1 LQDKDSTSTTTR
13 MTIANILG
21 SHLNPQQARLFSAP
35 FGTRKRW
42 IWSQQDDHFQLLAA
56 RTATD
61 VLNGTPVV
69 IWYDEDACAEEI
81 LSQYPFNQLK
91 SAIYLADSHGSVKSS
106 NALLPQSAEEGI
118 HHIELYKLS
127 GDYQKMRMPWASLHE
142 ELWPGTNRYDLIQ
155 KFAGF
160 FNHST
165 VNPLFFRLS
174 RTVFEISPAE
184 YKRLRNKIEHHI
196 KLSKLRQD
204 GFESL
209 DMLDVSLLVNH
220 SLDFVKSEVM
230 QSISLMADQATELLK
245 RADWMMLRYFNYVK
259 AYWIKEINAYVSKI
273 DKLLAHAQE
282 LSMTFGD
289 TFAFESS
296 MSHIADKFKGQIS
309 RKAKMISQHRKAIK
323 TQYLELL
330 AEIETGQPWV
340 TISSSY
346 KENPSLNDAIQF
358 LGQIRTNLL
367 GSKDAVETH
376 IRSQLKRLNSHNAP
390 ENTGLA
396 SELKDWEDDLLK
408 WYNNANIC
416 GYFKKRFESQAL
428 SIHRSVEG
436 LRDVNAS
443 LTGIVE
449 RQHHLEDYFFWA
461 GFHGSF
467 PEMARTI
474 VQALQLIPV
483 RDWLTY
489 FDEWYITQL
498 VTGDA
503 LEVEWPKMMDEDL
516 KEMIERIRHHS
527 IAEFENELNR
537 QRTVLREENA
547 MTLRKLANNRGEI
560 NDSVAERYFS
570 DMRVEERGRW
580 FPIQLLPMNM
590 TADSADQSDGA
601 DVNSGGP
608 TTKVV
613 GNSTGRLNQY
623 VLLCSKDP
631 SMDFNWQRIQDMPC
645 DVYSNVPPVNQ
656 RYLNERLEMPKMIT
670 DFKLGQSSNSAA
682 LRHVTNLARQFSP
695 FLEQACIYSA
705 HRVNMISLL
714 GAELDRL
721 VLDQLPMPYKISE
734 RSLNPDENYL
744 VEALLEPNK
753 PFVLLVRDFWPSG
766 AWPDNSLWHI
776 QFKDDME
783 SLGIKV
789 IHSWSKGWLLE
800 SKTEVNRVKDE
811 ILDYVGSSYTGFQMA

>member
-1 LQDKDSTSTTTR
+1 MTT
-13 MTIANILG
+13 AHILG
-21 SHLNPQQARLFSAP
+21 SHLNPQQARLFSSP
-35 FGTRKRW
+35 PGGRKRW
-42 IWSQQDDHFQLLAA
+42 IWSQQEDHLQLLAA
-56 RTATD
+56 RVATD
-61 VLNGTPVV
+61 ALTGIPVV
-69 IWYDEDACAEEI
+69 IWYDEDAVVEDI
-81 LSQYPFNQLK
+81 LKQYPFHQLEN
-91 SAIYLADSHGSVKSS
+91 AIYLADGHGSTKPSD
-106 NALLPQSAEEGI
+106 ALQPQPSEQGI

-127 GDYQKMRMPWASLHE
+127 GDYTRMRKPWSSLHE

-174 RTVFEISPAE
+174 RTMFEISPTE

-204 GFESL
+204 GFECL
-209 DMLDVSLLVNH
+209 DLLDVSLLVNH
-220 SLDFVKSEVM
+220 SLDFVKSEVV
-230 QSISLMADQATELLK
+230 QSISLLADQATELLK

-259 AYWIKEINAYVSKI
+259 AYWIREINAYINKI
-273 DKLLAHAQE
+273 DKLLSHAQE
-282 LSMTFGD
+282 LNLTFGD
-289 TFAFESS
+289 AFSFESS
-296 MSHIADKFKGQIS
+296 MSHLADKLKGQIS

-330 AEIETGQPWV
+330 MEIEAGQPWV
-340 TISSSY
+340 TISSEY
-346 KENPSLNDAIQF
+346 KENPSLTDAIQF
-358 LGQIRTNLL
+358 LGSIKASLL
-367 GSKDAVETH
+367 GAKDAVETH

-390 ENTGLA
+390 DNTGLA
-396 SELKDWEDDLLK
+396 AELKEWEDDLLK
-408 WYNNANIC
+408 WYTNVNIC

-436 LRDVNAS
+436 LREVNTA
-443 LTGIVE
+443 LTCIVE

-461 GFHGSF
+461 GFQNQF
-467 PEMARTI
+467 PEMARSI
-474 VQALQLIPV
+474 VNALQLIPV

-503 LEVEWPKMMDEDL
+503 LEVEWPQMMNEDM

-527 IAEFENELNR
+527 LAEFGNELNQ
-537 QRTVLREENA
+537 QRTVLIEENA
-547 MTLRKLANNRGEI
+547 TALRKMMNKKGTYEVT
-560 NDSVAERYFS
+560 DAEKFFFE
-570 DMRVEERGRW
+570 MTIEERSQW
-580 FPIQLLPMNM
+580 FPIQILPIADG
-590 TADSADQSDGA
+590 ADSADWSTNKNA
-601 DVNSGGP
+601 DKGQMK
-608 TTKVV
+608 TK
-613 GNSTGRLNQY
+613 SY
-623 VLLCSKDP
+623 ILLKSKEP
-631 SMDFNWQRIQDMPC
+631 SAGLHWQMMQEMTC
-645 DVYSNVPPVNQ
+645 DIYAYGPPVNQ

-682 LRHVTNLARQFSP
+682 LRHVTNIARQFSP
-695 FLEQACIYSA
+695 FLDQACIYSA

-734 RSLNPDENYL
+734 RSLNPDENFL

-766 AWPDNSLWHI
+766 AWPENSLWQM

-783 SLGIKV
+783 ALGIKV
-789 IHSWSKGWLLE
+789 IHSWSKGWLME
-800 SKTEVNRVKDE
+800 SSTEVRRVRDE
-811 ILDYVGSSYTGFQMA
+811 ILEYVGSSYTGFQMA

>member
-1 LQDKDSTSTTTR
+1 MQDKDSTSTTR

-21 SHLNPQQARLFSAP
+21 SHLNPQQARLFSSP
-35 FGTRKRW
+35 SGTRKRW
-42 IWSQQDDHFQLLAA
+42 IWSPQEDHLQLLAA
-56 RTATD
+56 RAATD
-61 VLNGTPVV
+61 AINGTPIV
-69 IWYDEDACAEEI
+69 IWYDEDAAAEEI
-81 LSQYPFNQLK
+81 LSHYPFNQLK
-91 SAIYLADSHGSVKSS
+91 SAIYVADSHGSVKSS
-106 NALLPQSAEEGI
+106 NALLPQSAEQGI

-174 RTVFEISPAE
+174 RTMFEISPAE

-204 GFESL
+204 GFECL

-220 SLDFVKSEVM
+220 SLDYVKSEVM
-230 QSISLMADQATELLK
+230 QSIALMADQATELLK

-259 AYWIKEINAYVSKI
+259 AYWVKEINAYVSKI

-282 LSMTFGD
+282 LSLTFGD
-289 TFAFESS
+289 SFAFESS
-296 MSHIADKFKGQIS
+296 MSNIADKFKGQIS
-309 RKAKMISQHRKAIK
+309 RKAKMISQHRKGIK
-323 TQYLELL
+323 AQYLELL
-330 AEIETGQPWV
+330 AEIEAGQPWV
-340 TISSSY
+340 TISSTY
-346 KENPSLNDAIQF
+346 KENTSLTDAIHN
-358 LGQIRTNLL
+358 LGLIKTNLL

-390 ENTGLA
+390 DNTGLA
-396 SELKDWEDDLLK
+396 AELKEWEDDLSK
-408 WYNNANIC
+408 WYNNVNIC

-436 LRDVNAS
+436 LREVNTA
-443 LTGIVE
+443 LTCIVE

-461 GFHGSF
+461 GFHNSF
-467 PEMARTI
+467 PEMARTV

-483 RDWLTY
+483 KDWLTY

-503 LEVEWPKMMDEDL
+503 LEVEWPQMMDEDL
-516 KEMIERIRHHS
+516 KEMIERIRHHAV
-527 IAEFENELNR
+527 AEYENELNG
-537 QRTVLREENA
+537 QRSVLREEYA
-547 MTLRKLANNRGEI
+547 LAIRKLVDRKGTFDDMA
-560 NDSVAERYFS
+560 AERFFLEMS
-570 DMRVEERGRW
+570 TEDRSRW
-580 FPIQLLPMNM
+580 FPIQILPMNM
-590 TADSADQSDGA
+590 MPTGDHIDAADMTSGKSAS
-601 DVNSGGP
+601 
-608 TTKVV
+608 K
-613 GNSTGRLNQY
+613 LNQY
-623 VLLCSKDP
+623 ILLGSKEP
-631 SMDFNWQRIQDMPC
+631 SMDLNWKMMQEVPC
-645 DVYSNVPPVNQ
+645 DVYSNVSPVNQ

-670 DFKLGQSSNSAA
+670 DFKLGQSSNGAA

-800 SKTEVNRVKDE
+800 SSAEVKRVKDD
-811 ILDYVGSSYTGFQMA
+811 ILDYVGTSYTGYQMA